1 MLAFLHQL
9 LQNASMEKFIF
20 TRDLHIPEKS
30 FFLFGPRG
38 VGKSH
43 FLKKNMPENA
53 IQIDLLESELYLTL
67 SRNPGLL
74 ESICGNLP
82 KNSWVWIDEVQ
93 KVSSLLDEV
102 HRLIEKKGWRFALSG
117 SSARKLKR
125 GGGNLL
131 AGRALTRN
139 MESFTS
145 KELDSSF
152 SLELALEFGTLP
164 LVIKDPKYRIDTL
177 STYVTTYIKEE
188 IKEEGLVRKAEPFLR
203 FLEIAGIVNGEQINS
218 LNIARDAKIPRSNV
232 DNYFSILEDTLLGH
246 WLPPY
251 KIKAKVREQSHPKF
265 YWFDAGV
272 ARASAGLLREHPES
286 IWLGKSLETLIF
298 HELRVYNHISS
309 KEKPIYFYRS
319 DGQSEID
326 FILEV
331 KKGTTHSIPEIIA
344 IEVKYSKKW
353 DNRWEKPMRSLAESG
368 KVKMK
373 KMIGIYMGK
382 EEYFFEGVEVVNI
395 HTFLKSLHAGLIY

>member
-1 MLAFLHQL
+1 
-9 LQNASMEKFIF
+9 MEKNVFS
-20 TRDLHIPEKS
+20 RDLDIPEKS

-43 FLKKNMPENA
+43 FLNNKMPVNS
-53 IQIDLLESELYLTL
+53 IKIDLLESELYLSL

-74 ESICGNLP
+74 ESICGKLP
-82 KNSWVWIDEVQ
+82 KNGWVWIDEVQ
-93 KVSSLLDEV
+93 KITTLLDEV

-145 KELDSSF
+145 KELDSDF
-152 SLELALEFGTLP
+152 SLDLALEFGTLP

-177 STYVTTYIKEE
+177 SAYVNTYIKEE

-218 LNIARDAKIPRSNV
+218 LNIAREAKIPRSNV

-246 WLPPY
+246 WLFPF
-251 KIKAKVREQSHPKF
+251 KVKAKVREQSHPKF

-272 ARASAGLLREHPES
+272 ARASGGLLREHPES
-286 IWLGKSLETLIF
+286 TWLGKSLETLVF
-298 HELRVYNHISS
+298 HELRVYNHISN
-309 KEKPIYFYRS
+309 KEKPIYFYRI

-326 FILEV
+326 FILEL
-331 KKGTTHSIPEIIA
+331 KKGSTHSMPEIIA

-353 DNRWEKPMRSLAESG
+353 DKRWEKPMRSLAQSG
-368 KVKMK
+368 KIKMK
-373 KMIGIYMGK
+373 KMIGVYMGR
-382 EEYFFEGVEVVNI
+382 EEFFFDGVEVVNI
-395 HTFLKSLHAGLIY
+395 HTFLKSLHGGLVY